1 MRECNKCKWVD
12 EIEDV
17 ICIEC
22 NARSSDDVSNIID
35 LYVPYTFKDSN
46 GDYKIVKE
54 EKKICMTC

>member
-1 MRECNKCKWVD
+1 MRECNKCEWVD

-35 LYVPYTFKDSN
+35 LFVPYTYKDSN
-46 GDYKIVKE
+46 GDY
-54 EKKICMTC
+54 